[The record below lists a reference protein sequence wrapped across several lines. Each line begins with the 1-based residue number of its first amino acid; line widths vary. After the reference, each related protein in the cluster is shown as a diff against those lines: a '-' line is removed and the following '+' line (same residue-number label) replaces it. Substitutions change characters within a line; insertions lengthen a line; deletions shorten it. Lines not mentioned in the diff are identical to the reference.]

1 MSVFLRVV
9 AVEKAIEVVRSL
21 APPPKREVALLP
33 DAAGRILAEDARSD
47 IDIPGF
53 HRSIVDGYA
62 VAARDT
68 HGASEAIPAVL
79 TLAGEVVMGRAPEQ
93 PIRRGE
99 CAYIPTGGMLP
110 PGADAVAMIEHAERI
125 GGDVLVKRAVAAGEN
140 VLGRGEDFAAGA
152 TAIPRGTRLGP
163 QELGVLAAIGYAHV
177 PVTAA
182 PEIGILSTGNELVSV
197 SAKPGIGQVRDANSS
212 VCSGFVRE
220 YGCIPRCYGIVPD
233 SRESLRRALIRAVGE
248 CDAVLVSGGSS
259 KDERDMVASVIGEI
273 GEVLVH
279 GVALQPGK
287 PTIIGHAEGKPV
299 IGLPGHPAS
308 AFVVLVAIAS
318 HLLSAMTGYA
328 RRPCTVTA
336 RLRENIP
343 SSRGREEYVR
353 VRVENGEATPLFGKS
368 GLLNTLVRS
377 DGAVRVPAGS
387 EGFEAGVEVEVLLW

>member
-9 AVEKAIEVVRSL
+9 AVEKAVEVVRSI
-21 APPPKREVALLP
+21 APPPKREEVLLQE
-33 DAAGRILAEDARSD
+33 AAGRILAEDARSD

-68 HGASEAIPAVL
+68 HGASEAIPAML
-79 TLAGEVVMGRAPEQ
+79 TLSGQVAMGRAAEQ

-110 PGADAVAMIEHAERI
+110 PGADAVAMVEYAERI
-125 GGDVLVKRAVAAGEN
+125 GDDVLITRAVAVGEN
-140 VLGRGEDFAAGA
+140 VLERGEDFAAGA
-152 TAIPRGTRLGP
+152 TAIPQGTRLGP
-163 QELGVLAAIGYAHV
+163 QELGVLAAIGYTDV

-182 PEIGILSTGNELVSV
+182 PAIGILSTGNELVPV
-197 SAKPGIGQVRDANSS
+197 SAKPGIGQVRDANAS

-220 YGCIPRCYGIVPD
+220 HGCTPRSYGIVPD
-233 SRESLRRALIRAVGE
+233 SRKSLRQALTRAVDE

-259 KDERDMVASVIGEI
+259 KDERDMVASVIAEI

-287 PTIIGHAEGKPV
+287 PTIIGQAGGKPV

-308 AFVVLVAIAS
+308 TFIVLVAIAS
-318 HLLSAMTGYA
+318 HLLSAMTGHA
-328 RRPCTVTA
+328 KRPCTVTA

-343 SSRGREEYVR
+343 SSKGREEYVR

-377 DGAVRVPAGS
+377 NGAVRVPAGS